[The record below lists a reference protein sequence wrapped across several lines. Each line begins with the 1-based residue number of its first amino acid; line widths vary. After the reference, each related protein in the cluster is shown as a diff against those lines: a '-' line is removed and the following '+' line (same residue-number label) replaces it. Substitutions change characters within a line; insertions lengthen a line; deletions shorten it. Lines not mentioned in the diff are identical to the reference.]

1 MTHTLTHKKVA
12 ILVAN
17 GFEQVELTQ
26 PLEAL
31 QAAGVQVHIVSPE
44 QEQVQGW
51 HHYDKGDYFAVDVP
65 LEQAKAENYDA
76 LVLPGGT
83 VNPDQLRVNPQAI
96 ALIKDFATAG
106 KWIAAV
112 CHGPGLLAEADLIQG
127 CDVTSWPSLQ
137 TDLRNAGANWVDRE
151 VAIAHQQQLITS
163 RNPDDLPAFS
173 EALIGCLNRV
183 PVGA

>member
-17 GFEQVELTQ
+17 GFEQAELTQ

-31 QAAGVQVHIVSPE
+31 RAAGVQVDIVSPE
-44 QEQVQGW
+44 SKQVQGW
-51 HHYDKGDYFAVDVP
+51 HHYDKADYFAVDVP
-65 LEQAKAENYDA
+65 LEQAKADDYDA

-83 VNPDQLRVNPQAI
+83 VNPDQLRVNAAAI
-96 ALIKDFATAG
+96 AFIKDFFAAG

-112 CHGPGLLAEADLIQG
+112 CHGPWLLAEADLIRG
-127 CDVTSWPSLQ
+127 CEVTSWPSLQ

-151 VAIAHQQQLITS
+151 VAIAQQQQIITS

-173 EALIGCLNRV
+173 EALIGSLSRV